1 MADEMQTEPA
11 PSAELSSKDEDRV
24 SVASNWK
31 LVWWRFRKNRLAVA
45 STALLILF
53 YLVVLFPDF
62 FATQD
67 PQATEARLAFI
78 PAQGIG
84 LSTQGGLHL
93 TAPAVAGKRN
103 LD

>member
-1 MADEMQTEPA
+1 MSENTATEEFVPVQ
-11 PSAELSSKDEDRV
+11 PRLKDSLSEDRV

-31 LVWWRFRKNRLAVA
+31 LVWWRFRKNRLALA
-45 STALLILF
+45 STVLLILF

-93 TAPAVAGKRN
+93 TAPAVA
-103 LD
+103 